1 MFKIMLIDDDV
12 PMLKVLQQM
21 MDWEQLS
28 LSIIGSAY
36 SSVKALQMFKELLP
50 DIVITDIG
58 MPQMDGL
65 QLSAEF
71 KKIKPSV
78 RIIFL
83 TCHEDFHYAKKALAM
98 NADDYLIKDELTAM
112 QLEKSLMNS
121 IQSIQSTVT
130 MSEQISYREQFERN
144 IDLFKQSFYQRL
156 LAGNPAHLLL
166 QYAKQLEIRWE
177 YPMFMIASG
186 TISLAG
192 TLQKY
197 SYHDIS
203 TLRYGIYNIAQ
214 ELSRTYDGITVFADQ
229 GEWAI
234 VLNYRQSLAF
244 NAQQYLHRYLQMLEE
259 NCEQYLK
266 VKLRFVLFTNK
277 LEIEQLG
284 GTLRQMQKEKY
295 YAYYA
300 DEPIMTREAAKL
312 KPKYGDS
319 KILLQQERN
328 ELIRTVQ
335 SQQTEQ
341 TIASLDKLFQKARA
355 EQLDPI
361 ELIQDCSCTMRLIEM
376 QSSKSTID
384 ERYYACLDTTMHVED
399 TKMLMAMKLYTLL
412 GNIRT
417 QTSSKAK
424 DMKLQ
429 EIDQY
434 LLAHLSENVTSVD
447 VAQYLY
453 LNPSYFSRYFKRLTD
468 ENFTDYV
475 HRFKM
480 KAAMRMLEYPDET
493 IEMISLKLGYSDRTY
508 FTKVF
513 KKYIEMTPG
522 EYKSKMSSGL

>member
-28 LSIIGSAY
+28 LSLIGSAY

-71 KKIKPSV
+71 KKIKPNV

-83 TCHEDFHYAKKALAM
+83 MCHEDFHYAKQVLAM
-98 NADDYLIKDELTAM
+98 NADGYLIKDELTAM
-112 QLEKSLMNS
+112 QLEKSLMKS
-121 IQSIQSTVT
+121 IQSIQAMVA
-130 MSEQISYREQFERN
+130 MSEQNSYREQFKRN
-144 IDLFKQSFYQRL
+144 IDVFKQSFYQRL
-156 LAGNPAHLLL
+156 LAGNPAQLLL
-166 QYAKQLEIRWE
+166 QYAKQLEIRWD

-186 TISLAG
+186 SISLTG
-192 TLQKY
+192 TLQRY

-214 ELSRTYDGITVFADQ
+214 ELSRTYDGITVFTDQ
-229 GEWAI
+229 AEWAF
-234 VLNYRQSLAF
+234 VLNYRQSLTF
-244 NAQQYLHRYLQMLEE
+244 NAQQYLHRYLEKLSE

-266 VKLRFVLFTNK
+266 VKLRYVLYTNK

-300 DEPIMTREAAKL
+300 DEAIMTWEMAKL
-312 KPKYGDS
+312 KPKYGDA
-319 KILLQQERN
+319 KIMLQQERD
-328 ELIRTVQ
+328 ELIRAVQ
-335 SQQTEQ
+335 ALQTDQ
-341 TIASLDKLFQKARA
+341 SIASLEKLFQKAKT
-355 EQLDPI
+355 EQLDPM
-361 ELIQDCSCTMRLIEM
+361 ELVQECSRTMRLIEM
-376 QSSKSTID
+376 QSTKAMID
-384 ERYYACLDTTMHVED
+384 NRYYTYLDATMHAED
-399 TKMLMAMKLYTLL
+399 TKMMMAMKLYALL
-412 GNIRT
+412 GNT
-417 QTSSKAK
+417 KLQASTKAK
-424 DMKLQ
+424 NMKLQ

-447 VAQYLY
+447 VAQHLY
-453 LNPSYFSRYFKRLTD
+453 LNPSYFSRYFKRMTD

-513 KKYIEMTPG
+513 KKYIDMTPG

>member
-12 PMLKVLQQM
+12 PMLKVIQQM

-28 LSIIGSAY
+28 LSLIGSAY
-36 SSVKALQMFKELLP
+36 SSVMALQMFKEMLP
-50 DIVITDIG
+50 DIVITDMG
-58 MPQMDGL
+58 MPHMDGL

-71 KKIKPSV
+71 KKIKSSV

-83 TCHEDFHYAKKALAM
+83 MCHEDFHYAKQALAM

-112 QLEKSLMNS
+112 QLEKSLMKS
-121 IQSIQSTVT
+121 IQSMVT

-144 IDLFKQSFYQRL
+144 IDLLKQSFYQRL
-156 LAGNPAHLLL
+156 LEGNPAQLLL

-177 YPMFMIASG
+177 YPKFMIATGS
-186 TISLAG
+186 ISLAG

-214 ELSRTYDGITVFADQ
+214 ELSRTYDGITVFMDQ
-229 GEWAI
+229 GEWAF
-234 VLNYRQSLAF
+234 VLNYRQSLKF
-244 NAQQYLHRYLQMLEE
+244 NAQQYLYRYLKKLAES
-259 NCEQYLK
+259 CEQYLK
-266 VKLRFVLFTNK
+266 VKLRYVLYTNK
-277 LEIEQLG
+277 LEIDQLG

-295 YAYYA
+295 DAYYA
-300 DEPIMTREAAKL
+300 DEAIMTREMAKL
-312 KPKYGDS
+312 KPKYGDT
-319 KILLQQERN
+319 KMMLQQEQN

-335 SQQTEQ
+335 EQQMDQ
-341 TIASLDKLFQKARA
+341 AIASLEKLFQKART
-355 EQLDPI
+355 EQLDPM
-361 ELIQDCSCTMRLIEM
+361 ELIQDCSRTMRWIEM
-376 QSSKSTID
+376 QTARATID
-384 ERYYACLDTTMHVED
+384 NRYYTCLDATMHIED
-399 TKMLMAMKLYTLL
+399 TKMMMAMKLYTLL
-412 GNIRT
+412 GNTKKT
-417 QTSSKAK
+417 QASTKAK

-434 LLAHLSENVTSVD
+434 LLAHLSENVTSID
-447 VAQYLY
+447 VAQHLF
-453 LNPSYFSRYFKRLTD
+453 LNPSYFSRFFKRMTD

-513 KKYIEMTPG
+513 KKYIDMTPG